1 MTLHIYR
8 VLVRGRFDRLDGDAR
23 ACLLAEADEH
33 TVAAAAFT
41 ETGTL
46 TYDRAL
52 TSFGFRIQ
60 VRARGD
66 DSEARAA
73 EQGTDAARAALDRRG
88 VGYRDLRSTTS
99 DMAAVWERQGAGTPG
114 PGRATHRRVVGGPHR
129 RP

>member
-1 MTLHIYR
+1 MTVHIYR

-23 ACLLAEADEH
+23 ARLLAEADEH
-33 TVAAAAFT
+33 TVAFT
-41 ETGTL
+41 DTGTL

-73 EQGTDAARAALDRRG
+73 EQGKHAARAALDHRG

-99 DMAAVWERQGAGTPG
+99 DMAAVWERQGAGTPR
-114 PGRATHRRVVGGPHR
+114 PGRVADRRVVGGPHR